1 MLSKLLFLW
10 WIILTASIYLAQS
23 YTKPTGPHCFT
34 EIIPFCKNDKD
45 LAYPYITSKLVSHH
59 PNLPNSLEYVTN
71 SRGQKVH
78 VRTYWPTGAPVK
90 SIVFFLHGYSGH
102 SNGPPIS
109 YIAKEFNAQQ
119 IACVMLDFHGHGY
132 SDGERG
138 LVTDYRDLIDDTAAV
153 IEAVYSPSPSHD
165 RHLRIPSI
173 AQQYP
178 FFVCGFSMGG
188 ATAMAVSYML
198 TDPTN
203 TQFAKFRHHFRGTIL
218 AAPMI
223 EVEISQLSRWSLKS
237 PMAQMLDKL
246 PFEISTYVN
255 TSDIWSNRR
264 YVEYIET
271 DPLTYWN
278 VPWIKSIQSAF
289 EFTDAIHELIPKISY
304 PFIVFHDPDDT
315 ITKITGS
322 YRLMEDAA
330 SSNKQMVL
338 LLGGKH
344 DVIAN
349 RAHSFV
355 HRAIQWIRDL

>member
-10 WIILTASIYLAQS
+10 WIILTASIYLVQS
-23 YTKPTGPHCFT
+23 YPKPTTPHCFT
-34 EIIPFCKNDKD
+34 EIIPSYKDDKD
-45 LAYPYITSKLVSHH
+45 LAYPYITGKLDSHH

-71 SRGQKVH
+71 SRGQRIH
-78 VRTYWPTGAPVK
+78 LRTYWPTENPVK
-90 SIVFFLHGYSGH
+90 SVVFFLHGYSGH
-102 SNGPPIS
+102 TNGPPIS
-109 YIAKEFNAQQ
+109 YLAKELNAQQ

-138 LVTDYRDLIDDTAAV
+138 LVTDYRHLIDDAAAV
-153 IEAVYSPSPSHD
+153 IEAVYSPSPSTH

-173 AQQYP
+173 AQQHP

-188 ATAMAVSYML
+188 ATAMAISHML

-203 TQFAKFRHHFRGTIL
+203 QQFTKFRHHFRGTIL

-223 EVEISQLSRWSLKS
+223 DVEISPLVRMSLKS
-237 PMAQMLDKL
+237 PMAQMMNKL

-255 TSDIWSNRR
+255 TSDIWANRR

-289 EFTDAIHELIPKISY
+289 EFTDTIDELLPKISY
-304 PFIVFHDPDDT
+304 PFIVFHDPADT
-315 ITKITGS
+315 ITQITGS
-322 YRLMEDAA
+322 YRLMEKAA

-338 LLGGKH
+338 MLDAKH
-344 DVIAN
+344 DLIAN
-349 RAHSFV
+349 RAHSFI
-355 HRAIQWIRDL
+355 HRAIQWIRGI